1 MRAIIIGAGASGMAA
16 ALTAARRG
24 HTVTLLERQARAGR
38 KLMATGNGRCNLTN
52 TNASPEHYHG
62 TDVSFMRR
70 AMEALPPQEALK
82 FFRGIGLLTVEE
94 SGGRVYPLS
103 NSANSVVDVLRFALE
118 AAGVQLI
125 AGDRAREIYRD
136 GDGFTVATESG
147 ARHRA
152 DAVVVACGGLAGEK
166 LGGGRDGYELLK
178 SLGHTRTALRPALV
192 QITTAPEYPRALK
205 GIKADCRLTLRAA
218 GRVLDTAEGEVLFTE
233 TGVSGPAAFDL
244 SRSVSAAGDEP
255 MELQLDLLRGYAL
268 AAVLGHLQSRREAA
282 PDIPAAELFTGALH
296 NRLGRMVVRY
306 AALEPAKPLASLA
319 DAELSR
325 AAASA
330 KCFVLPVRGTEGFAN
345 AQVTAGGIKT
355 AEFDPKTLESRLVP
369 GLFACGEVLDIDGD
383 CGGYNLQ
390 WAWASGCLAGSLG
403 SCGPSAASRCRPAA
417 TSGGST
423 RWRRRSW
430 ASAPRR

>member
-1 MRAIIIGAGASGMAA
+1 MRAIVIGAGASGMAA

-24 HTVTLLERQARAGR
+24 HSVKLIERQSRAGR

-52 TNASPEHYHG
+52 TGASPEHYHG
-62 TDVSFMRR
+62 MDVTFMRS
-70 AMEALPPQEALK
+70 AMEAMPPAAALE
-82 FFRGIGLLTVEE
+82 FFRSIGLLTVEE

-118 AAGVQLI
+118 AAGAELLP
-125 AGDRAREIYRD
+125 GDRAREIRRLS
-136 GDGFTVATESG
+136 GGGFAVITESG
-147 ARHRA
+147 ARHEA

-205 GIKADCRLTLRAA
+205 GIKADCRITLRAEGRALDSSA
-218 GRVLDTAEGEVLFTE
+218 GELLFTE

-244 SRSVSAAGDEP
+244 SRTAAALSGEP
-255 MELQLDLLRGYAL
+255 AELEIDLLREYAL
-268 AAVLGHLQSRREAA
+268 SAVIAHLESRRAAA
-282 PDIPAAELFTGALH
+282 PELPASEIFTGALH
-296 NRLGRMVVRY
+296 NRLGRMVVKY
-306 AALEPAKPLASLA
+306 AGIEAAKPLHELTA
-319 DAELSR
+319 AELSR

-355 AEFDPKTLESRLVP
+355 SEFDPETMESRLVP

-390 WAWASGCLAGSLG
+390 WAWASGCLAGRLG
-403 SCGPSAASRCRPAA
+403 A
-417 TSGGST
+417 
-423 RWRRRSW
+423 
-430 ASAPRR
+430 